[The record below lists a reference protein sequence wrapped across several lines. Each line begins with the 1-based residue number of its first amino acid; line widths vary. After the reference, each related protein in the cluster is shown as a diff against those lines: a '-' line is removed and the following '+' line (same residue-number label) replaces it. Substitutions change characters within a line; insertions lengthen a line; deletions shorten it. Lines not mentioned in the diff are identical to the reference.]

1 MFHPTALGHPSLGAA
16 CPCQAGVPA
25 LPDSIGANTVGAL
38 WLGGIWLPG
47 SNSPPGEDD
56 DNMLGGEAGLGG
68 KKKKMTMS
76 VCELLW
82 DCFKVLPKKSVGSL
96 HARALEQ
103 ITWSANSCS
112 C

>member
-1 MFHPTALGHPSLGAA
+1 MASELWCAGGGGRVLFHPTALGHPSLGAA

-56 DNMLGGEAGLGG
+56 DNMLGGEAGLG
-68 KKKKMTMS
+68 KKKKNDNVS
-76 VCELLW
+76 LRIA
-82 DCFKVLPKKSVGSL
+82 VGLFQGAS
-96 HARALEQ
+96 
-103 ITWSANSCS
+103 
-112 C
+112 